1 MFLDN
6 AMERINRLI
15 LQGGRTG
22 MTENQFF
29 AAEIKEWKNSQRRKD
44 QVMGD
49 LYYEGQ
55 HDILQRQ
62 RTIIGEN
69 GQLQVVT
76 NLPNNRLI
84 DNQYALMVDQKTNYL
99 VGKPFTLNCQDKGYT
114 DALGKVFNKRFY
126 RLLKYV
132 CEDALNGG
140 LGWLYPYYNEAGEL
154 SFKHFPAYDI
164 LPFWADDDHTILDCA
179 IRYYTQ
185 EVWNGYQKEKVEK
198 VEIFKADGIYRY
210 IYQNDMLIADVEA
223 GEHENYFMVEEEGQ
237 EPKGFN
243 WTRIP
248 LVPFKYNKQEI
259 PLIRRVKTLQDGIN
273 TMISD
278 FENTCYDNF
287 FLSNE
292 IEDQYQSHLDLQQF
306 CTVDNNLT
314 GVAGMVRKIH
324 KYKATDGTEKLTMG
338 NGNTKTIEA
347 GYTEKEYRIQMA
359 QNRFQYYDEEAM
371 TDPMVITTGTRHAG
385 TDMFN
390 TVNADIFS
398 AFNEATMTIV
408 TTALGFDAFVDGAAM
423 LNLENLEGVTI
434 FGFVNPADMAKLRK
448 ALKDDL
454 KYVEAYAK
462 QGYVGTVGGINIYTK
477 KNAETGKV
485 VIATKEAVTLFNK
498 KGTEVEQER
507 EGNIRRNT
515 VYSRKYYLAAMTN
528 EAKAV
533 KIITGSAAVTADTTV
548 SSDKT
553 YYAASGIGYVKV
565 TPASGDNPKTKGW
578 YEITAA

>member
-1 MFLDN
+1 M
-6 AMERINRLI
+6 A
-15 LQGGRTG
+15 
-22 MTENQFF
+22 
-29 AAEIKEWKNSQRRKD
+29 
-44 QVMGD
+44 
-49 LYYEGQ
+49 
-55 HDILQRQ
+55 
-62 RTIIGEN
+62 
-69 GQLQVVT
+69 
-76 NLPNNRLI
+76 
-84 DNQYALMVDQKTNYL
+84 
-99 VGKPFTLNCQDKGYT
+99 
-114 DALGKVFNKRFY
+114 
-126 RLLKYV
+126 
-132 CEDALNGG
+132 
-140 LGWLYPYYNEAGEL
+140 
-154 SFKHFPAYDI
+154 
-164 LPFWADDDHTILDCA
+164 
-179 IRYYTQ
+179 
-185 EVWNGYQKEKVEK
+185 
-198 VEIFKADGIYRY
+198 
-210 IYQNDMLIADVEA
+210 
-223 GEHENYFMVEEEGQ
+223 
-237 EPKGFN
+237 
-243 WTRIP
+243 
-248 LVPFKYNKQEI
+248 
-259 PLIRRVKTLQDGIN
+259 
-273 TMISD
+273 
-278 FENTCYDNF
+278 NTCYDNF

-390 TVNADIFS
+390 TVNADIFG

-408 TTALGFDAFVDGAAM
+408 T
-423 LNLENLEGVTI
+423 
-434 FGFVNPADMAKLRK
+434 
-448 ALKDDL
+448 
-454 KYVEAYAK
+454 
-462 QGYVGTVGGINIYTK
+462 TVGGINIYTK

-565 TPASGDNPKTKGW
+565 TPGSGDNPKTKGW

>member
-1 MFLDN
+1 M
-6 AMERINRLI
+6 A
-15 LQGGRTG
+15 
-22 MTENQFF
+22 
-29 AAEIKEWKNSQRRKD
+29 
-44 QVMGD
+44 
-49 LYYEGQ
+49 
-55 HDILQRQ
+55 
-62 RTIIGEN
+62 
-69 GQLQVVT
+69 
-76 NLPNNRLI
+76 
-84 DNQYALMVDQKTNYL
+84 
-99 VGKPFTLNCQDKGYT
+99 
-114 DALGKVFNKRFY
+114 
-126 RLLKYV
+126 
-132 CEDALNGG
+132 
-140 LGWLYPYYNEAGEL
+140 
-154 SFKHFPAYDI
+154 
-164 LPFWADDDHTILDCA
+164 
-179 IRYYTQ
+179 
-185 EVWNGYQKEKVEK
+185 
-198 VEIFKADGIYRY
+198 
-210 IYQNDMLIADVEA
+210 
-223 GEHENYFMVEEEGQ
+223 
-237 EPKGFN
+237 
-243 WTRIP
+243 
-248 LVPFKYNKQEI
+248 
-259 PLIRRVKTLQDGIN
+259 N
-273 TMISD
+273 T
-278 FENTCYDNF
+278 TYDNF
-287 FLSNE
+287 YLSNE
-292 IEDQYQSHLDLQQF
+292 IEDQYQSHLNLQQF
-306 CTVDNNLT
+306 CTIDNNLT

-324 KYKATDGTEKLTMG
+324 KYKATHGTEKLTMG

-434 FGFVNPADMAKLRK
+434 FGFVKDEGANVTVTGFVNPADMAKLRK

-533 KIITGSAAVTADTTV
+533 KIITGSAAVTADITG

-553 YYAASGIGYVKV
+553 YRLCEGH
-565 TPASGDNPKTKGW
+565 TRFQ
-578 YEITAA
+578 

>member
-1 MFLDN
+1 M
-6 AMERINRLI
+6 A
-15 LQGGRTG
+15 
-22 MTENQFF
+22 
-29 AAEIKEWKNSQRRKD
+29 
-44 QVMGD
+44 
-49 LYYEGQ
+49 
-55 HDILQRQ
+55 
-62 RTIIGEN
+62 
-69 GQLQVVT
+69 
-76 NLPNNRLI
+76 
-84 DNQYALMVDQKTNYL
+84 
-99 VGKPFTLNCQDKGYT
+99 
-114 DALGKVFNKRFY
+114 
-126 RLLKYV
+126 
-132 CEDALNGG
+132 
-140 LGWLYPYYNEAGEL
+140 
-154 SFKHFPAYDI
+154 
-164 LPFWADDDHTILDCA
+164 
-179 IRYYTQ
+179 
-185 EVWNGYQKEKVEK
+185 
-198 VEIFKADGIYRY
+198 
-210 IYQNDMLIADVEA
+210 
-223 GEHENYFMVEEEGQ
+223 
-237 EPKGFN
+237 
-243 WTRIP
+243 
-248 LVPFKYNKQEI
+248 
-259 PLIRRVKTLQDGIN
+259 
-273 TMISD
+273 
-278 FENTCYDNF
+278 NTCYDNF

-390 TVNADIFS
+390 TVNADIFG
-398 AFNEATMTIV
+398 AFHEATLTV
-408 TTALGFDAFVDGAAM
+408 VSTAMDFNTFVDASAM
-423 LNLENLEGVTI
+423 LNLENLEGVSI
-434 FGFVNPADMAKLRK
+434 FGFVNATDVAKLRK
-448 ALKDDL
+448 ALKEDL
-454 KYVEAYAK
+454 KYVEGFSK
-462 QGYVGTVGGINIYTK
+462 SGYVGTVAGINLYTK

-548 SSDKT
+548 SSNKT

-565 TPASGDNPKTKGW
+565 TPASSDNPKTKGW